1 FSPAELGSLSLFAIV
16 LVAIGCVL
24 FCPLQGYLSNLAM
37 KYQEEKSMKAKMIKV
52 TATVAN
58 GILCV
63 VQAVGTNL
71 LASALLA

>member
-1 FSPAELGSLSLFAIV
+1 MFAIV
-16 LVAIGCVL
+16 LVFIVCVL
-24 FCPLQGYLSNLAM
+24 SCPFQRYLTSVAI
-37 KYQEEKSMKAKMIKV
+37 KYKVEKSMKAKMIKA

>member
-1 FSPAELGSLSLFAIV
+1 
-16 LVAIGCVL
+16 
-24 FCPLQGYLSNLAM
+24 M

-71 LASALLA
+71 WLQLCWPKPIVLKSSFLLGLGTYKEI

>member
-1 FSPAELGSLSLFAIV
+1 
-16 LVAIGCVL
+16 
-24 FCPLQGYLSNLAM
+24 M
-37 KYQEEKSMKAKMIKV
+37 KYQEETSMKAKMIKV

-58 GILCV
+58 GILCA

>member
-1 FSPAELGSLSLFAIV
+1 
-16 LVAIGCVL
+16 
-24 FCPLQGYLSNLAM
+24 M

-63 VQAVGTNL
+63 VQVGTNL

>member
-1 FSPAELGSLSLFAIV
+1 M
-16 LVAIGCVL
+16 GCVL
-24 FCPLQGYLSNLAM
+24 SCPLQGYLSNLAM